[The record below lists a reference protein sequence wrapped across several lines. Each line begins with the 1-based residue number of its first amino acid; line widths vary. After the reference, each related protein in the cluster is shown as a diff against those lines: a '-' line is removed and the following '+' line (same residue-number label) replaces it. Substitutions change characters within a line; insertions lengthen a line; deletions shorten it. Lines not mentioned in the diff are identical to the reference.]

1 MAPTSP
7 SVTLRDLL
15 GLGDQPAA
23 LRNSALIMIDCQNT
37 YRQGVMRLD
46 GVEEALAE
54 AARLLS
60 RARDLGIPVLHVMHH
75 AGEGTPYD
83 VNAPIG
89 RISDE
94 VAPRPGEP
102 VVVKNYPSSFFH
114 TGLRELLRSTG
125 LTDLVLAGFMTHM
138 CVDSTAR
145 DAFGLGYR
153 PTVVAA
159 ATATR
164 DLVGPDGSVVPAA
177 TLQAAALAGIA
188 DLFAAVVA
196 KADEIPD

>member
-1 MAPTSP
+1 MSS

-15 GLGDQPAA
+15 GLSDRPAA
-23 LRNSALIMIDCQNT
+23 LKDSVLVMIDCQNT

-54 AARLLS
+54 AVHLLS
-60 RARDLGIPVLHVMHH
+60 RARALGIPVVHVMHD
-75 AGEGTPYD
+75 AGEGSPYD
-83 VNAPIG
+83 VTTPIG

-102 VVVKNYPSSFFH
+102 VVVKTHPSSFFG
-114 TGLRELLRSTG
+114 TDLDARLQQTERR
-125 LTDLVLAGFMTHM
+125 DLVLAGFMTHM

-145 DAFGLGYR
+145 DAFNLGYR

-164 DLVGPDGSVVPAA
+164 ALAGPDGTPVPAGELR
-177 TLQAAALAGIA
+177 TAALAGLA
-188 DLFAAVVA
+188 DLFALVVG